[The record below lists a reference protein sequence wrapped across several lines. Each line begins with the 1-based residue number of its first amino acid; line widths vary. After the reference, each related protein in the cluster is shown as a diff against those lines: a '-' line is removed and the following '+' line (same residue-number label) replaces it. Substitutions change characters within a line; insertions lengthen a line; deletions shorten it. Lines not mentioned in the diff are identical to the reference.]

1 MNSEICEQLFRS
13 INQKKNCK
21 GLNEPHF
28 FLFWLYNL
36 EMHNLEMCGMDR
48 TEPNPSSEYRW
59 SIINISPVDF
69 GKLLAKTD
77 DEELSETLAVMSI
90 EDIPFKCSL
99 CPAGYKTASQLTKH
113 MNSKHIEGESGKAG
127 ECKEMCGDV
136 QCGKVLSSAK
146 TLAKHVKTVHRTCSV
161 CSDLFKSHNEKAKHM
176 LTHTFCFLCDKNF
189 LFESKLKRHN
199 MQKHGH
205 L

>member
-59 SIINISPVDF
+59 SISNMSPVDF

-77 DEELSETLAVMSI
+77 DEELS
-90 EDIPFKCSL
+90 
-99 CPAGYKTASQLTKH
+99 
-113 MNSKHIEGESGKAG
+113 
-127 ECKEMCGDV
+127 
-136 QCGKVLSSAK
+136 
-146 TLAKHVKTVHRTCSV
+146 
-161 CSDLFKSHNEKAKHM
+161 
-176 LTHTFCFLCDKNF
+176 
-189 LFESKLKRHN
+189 
-199 MQKHGH
+199 
-205 L
+205 